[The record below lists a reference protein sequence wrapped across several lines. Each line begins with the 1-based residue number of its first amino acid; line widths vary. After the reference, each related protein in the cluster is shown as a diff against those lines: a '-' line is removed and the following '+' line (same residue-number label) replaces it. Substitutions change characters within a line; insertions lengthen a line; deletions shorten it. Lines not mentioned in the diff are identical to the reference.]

1 MFSIHFV
8 GYTNSGWVKRP
19 KKTVAY
25 FMLKQL
31 KKAKHYLESM
41 YSIKKKDPFMKDLYI
56 IWN

>member
-1 MFSIHFV
+1 
-8 GYTNSGWVKRP
+8 
-19 KKTVAY
+19 
-25 FMLKQL
+25 MLKQL